1 VMRGVDKEQS
11 AQGLYIRKGPGL
23 FHAEDSETP
32 EEDFHLKAALSFYIH
47 PVPSVVPDCA
57 ALWTLARQAPLSM
70 EFSRQEY
77 WSGLS
82 CPSPGG
88 LPDPGIEPASL
99 MSPDFSGGLFATS
112 TACEAII
119 LLWVPGIREKKE
131 KELGPQAPKS
141 SISQGQNS
149 HFLT

>member
-1 VMRGVDKEQS
+1 MRGVDKEQS

-23 FHAEDSETP
+23 LHSEDGETP
-32 EEDFHLKAALSFYIH
+32 EEDFHLKEALPFYVH

-57 ALWTLARQAPLSM
+57 ALWTIARQAPLCM
-70 EFSRQEY
+70 EFSRQEC

-88 LPDPGIEPASL
+88 LPNPGIKPVSL
-99 MSPDFSGGLFATS
+99 ISPEFSGGLFTTS

-119 LLWVPGIREKKE
+119 LLWVPGIRKKR
-131 KELGPQAPKS
+131 KRNLDPKHP
-141 SISQGQNS
+141 IAAFPKGRILI
-149 HFLT
+149 F